1 MKEKTRFI
9 LLIGLIITTLA
20 VFYKQIDV
28 KSVWGILKMV
38 ELRFLF
44 VGMGCM
50 IVFWIFEACMLDL
63 LMQKLSGR
71 RQLWTT
77 VKMTLVGQYYS
88 FITPFASGGQPAQ
101 LYIMQKDRISS
112 SKGTVILASKFI
124 IFQVTVTLYSL
135 ILVVWHLKTLIM
147 TSNEISTFV
156 FMGLTINT
164 VGLTTII
171 MIALN
176 PVLLKRIV
184 HKVLHF
190 LVFMKLLKDEKTKE
204 AKIHKFTEE
213 YLEGVDEL
221 KADPLL
227 TVYMFGLS
235 ILQLTAFFS
244 ITFFVYKGLGLSGV
258 SAFRIISLQAM
269 LYMAVSFVPIP
280 GTIGASEAG
289 FALLLSGVF
298 HGHFLGAALLLW
310 RVITYYFGLVF
321 SGIFSLAVYFEE
333 RIKNGLTTN

>member
-1 MKEKTRFI
+1 MRST
-9 LLIGLIITTLA
+9 LLVVLIAITLI
-20 VFYKQIDV
+20 VFYKEVDV
-28 KSVWGILKMV
+28 KHVWGILKMV

-44 VGMGCM
+44 LGIACM
-50 IVFWIFEACMLDL
+50 LVFWVFEACMLDM

-77 VKMTLVGQYYS
+77 IKMTIVGQYYS
-88 FITPFASGGQPAQ
+88 FITPFASGGQAAQ
-101 LYIMQKDRISS
+101 LYIMQKDSIAS

-147 TSNEISTFV
+147 TSNQISTFV

-164 VGLTTII
+164 VGLTAIV

-176 PVLLKRIV
+176 PILLKKILR
-184 HKVLHF
+184 KMLYF
-190 LVFMKLLKDEKTKE
+190 LVRLKVMKDGKTKE
-204 AKIHKFTEE
+204 DQIHKFTEE
-213 YLEGVDEL
+213 YLEGVEEL
-221 KADPLL
+221 KSDPLL
-227 TVYMFGLS
+227 TVYMLGLS

-289 FALLLSGVF
+289 FALLLGSVF

-321 SGIFSLAVYFEE
+321 SGIFSLMVYFEE
-333 RIKNGLTTN
+333 RIKKSIITN